1 MRPLSYSSISLYQ
14 QCPLLYK
21 LRYVDGLKPKP
32 RPSLSFGSSTR
43 RLIKSRGF
51 EEGDVRD
58 MLKDASLWEKVVK
71 FESPLVKRL
80 LEEPSLDEEIEQ
92 NIYIFHDITLFSSL
106 IFFLYSYQFKKSN
119 KSGANGVKQ
128 QMESQ

>member
-21 LRYVDGLKPKP
+21 LWYVDGLKPKP
-32 RPSLSFGSSTR
+32 RPPLSFGSSTR
-43 RLIKSRGF
+43 RLIKCRGF

-80 LEEPSLDEEIEQ
+80 PEEPSLDEEIE
-92 NIYIFHDITLFSSL
+92 
-106 IFFLYSYQFKKSN
+106 
-119 KSGANGVKQ
+119 
-128 QMESQ
+128 